1 MALTVEE
8 LAKLVYK
15 HHGGSKQLISA
26 HPDKLTA
33 DQKVV
38 CSNHAGC
45 ICLGD
50 RRLQY
55 EILLKTGSYKGRILA
70 HFLAIFGDPLLA
82 ITPPFAGCHL
92 RLGSA
97 VSATPHARRK
107 KMETVLS

>member
-1 MALTVEE
+1 VSKHARILDTFLVHPWSVVVCHELMALTVEE

-50 RRLQY
+50 RHYSTKFSSRQAL
-55 EILLKTGSYKGRILA
+55 IKVAS
-70 HFLAIFGDPLLA
+70 
-82 ITPPFAGCHL
+82 
-92 RLGSA
+92 
-97 VSATPHARRK
+97 
-107 KMETVLS
+107 